1 MDELISVV
9 TINYNNSEGLKKTI
23 ESVLSQNFQN
33 LELVVVDGLSTD
45 SSIKVIEKYKDVI
58 DVLIVENDDG
68 VYDAMNK
75 GIQAC
80 SGKWINFM
88 NSGDTFYNND
98 VINNIFTNKVNSNIK
113 LIYGLQY
120 TDGVVLSPLPLEYLE
135 FGLIHACHQS
145 MFFNSDIKYNLKYT
159 IYSDYDLVARLYK
172 EDALSLLFI
181 NQIVCNYEGGGIS
194 SFITA
199 NKRSDKYRAVFENF
213 GIRRVLSSFLFSIAS
228 KLNKNL

>member
-1 MDELISVV
+1 MSKLISVV
-9 TINYNNSEGLKKTI
+9 TINYNNAKGLEKTI
-23 ESVLSQNFQN
+23 ESVVSQNFKN
-33 LELVVVDGLSTD
+33 IELVVVDGSSTD
-45 SSIKVIEKYKDVI
+45 SSIKVIKKYKDVI
-58 DVLIVENDDG
+58 DVLIVENDNG

-75 GIQAC
+75 GIEAC

-88 NSGDTFYNND
+88 NSGDVFYNND
-98 VINNIFTNKVNSNIK
+98 VINNIFTNKVNPNIK

-120 TDGVVLSPLPLEYLE
+120 TDGVILSPLPLEYLE

-145 MFFNSDIKYNLKYT
+145 MFFDSNIKYNLKYT

-194 SFITA
+194 SFITK
-199 NKRSDKYRAVFENF
+199 NKRSDKYRSVFENF
-213 GIRRVLSSFLFSIAS
+213 GIRGFLSSFLFSIAY
-228 KLNKNL
+228 KLNKKL

>member
-1 MDELISVV
+1 MNELISVV
-9 TINYNNSEGLKKTI
+9 TINYNNSKGLEKTI

-33 LELVVVDGLSTD
+33 IEIVVVDGLSTD

-58 DVLIVENDDG
+58 DVLIVENDNG

-98 VINNIFTNKVNSNIK
+98 VINNIFTNKVNPNIK

-120 TDGVVLSPLPLEYLE
+120 TDGVILSPLPLEYLE

-172 EDALSLLFI
+172 EDALSLLFF

-194 SFITA
+194 SFITN
-199 NKRSDKYRAVFENF
+199 NKRSDKYRSVFENF